1 MSAFSSKPPKSGQL
15 WPCPSHPWSC
25 SCSSSLSSL
34 PLERAAEVSGGG
46 LGPGPAE
53 RLDTRVTPPGQVEE
67 VEEGQLPGLA
77 GLQPPGASTA
87 LLACLR
93 GSLLAKEE
101 TEPWPSSWSPTDL
114 HPSERFLRP
123 GRTITK
129 QGLHLSQP
137 SGRQTEPHHGVPKT
151 QASPHNFSCLPGF
164 HLLQGTLSAHR
175 GPSVMHSGAA
185 CSSRL
190 TVARGPSTREFPSLL
205 PSCPF
210 APSIHQNPPL
220 SSLSTPSAGR

>member
-1 MSAFSSKPPKSGQL
+1 MEDLVPGLQKGWTPGSLLRAKWRKWRKGSCQGWRASSP
-15 WPCPSHPWSC
+15 
-25 SCSSSLSSL
+25 
-34 PLERAAEVSGGG
+34 R
-46 LGPGPAE
+46 GPA
-53 RLDTRVTPPGQVEE
+53 
-67 VEEGQLPGLA
+67 QLSWPA
-77 GLQPPGASTA
+77 
-87 LLACLR
+87 LR